1 MERID
6 VVNDG
11 LKLIQKT
18 EGLTFGTDALLL
30 AAFVSKK
37 YSKGAEL
44 GSGSGIISLLL
55 VSRDKVSTARAIEVQ
70 EEYADL
76 TARNAALN
84 GYSDRI
90 VSVCSDI
97 REAASEG
104 DFDLVYTNPPYMKAT
119 SGRACELDKKNTARH
134 EICGDIGDFCRAAK
148 KMLKFGGDFAVVY
161 RPDRL
166 ADLIVEMRNA
176 GIEPKRAT
184 FVYASPSK
192 EPSMVL
198 ILGRSGGRSGMIC
211 TPPLIIYKDET
222 HGEYSDDMKYI
233 MENGSFPKAF
243 LR

>member
-30 AAFVSKK
+30 AAFISKK
-37 YSKGAEL
+37 YNNACEL

-55 VSRDKVSTARAIEVQ
+55 LSRNKVNEIRAIEVQ
-70 EEYADL
+70 EEYALL
-76 TARNAALN
+76 TERNANLN
-84 GYSDRI
+84 GLSSRL
-90 VSVCSDI
+90 VAVCSDI
-97 REAASEG
+97 RDQKAENEYE
-104 DFDLVYTNPPYMKAT
+104 LVFSNPPYMKST

-134 EICGDIGDFCRAAK
+134 EICGDIDDFCRAARG
-148 KMLKFGGDFAVVY
+148 MLKFGGDFAVVY

-166 ADLIVEMRNA
+166 TDLICGMRNA
-176 GIEPKRAT
+176 GIEPKKIT
-184 FVYASPSK
+184 FVYASAKK

-198 ILGRSGGRSGMIC
+198 ILGRLGGKSGAIC
-211 TPPLIIYKDET
+211 TPPLIIYKDEN

-233 MENGSFPKAF
+233 MENGSFPKSF
-243 LR
+243 QR